1 MKTVIITDGKYRSA
15 IAAARTF
22 SRAGWQVVVTQTR
35 EDTKTD
41 PPVFASRH
49 VSERRWIDGA
59 AADAAYPD
67 RLLALTRAYARP
79 VLFCVGAV
87 TLAAVSRE
95 RERFAQSCDFLIAPP
110 DVLDALNDK
119 ETVHRRALELGLPV
133 PREYDGAPDRY
144 PVVIKPRCGEKFGL
158 KAADR
163 YRIAANEAEYAAAL
177 EAMRRYDDAP
187 LVQECVAGAGMG
199 VSLVLDGAHRPA
211 AAICHRRIRE
221 YPIAGGP
228 SACCESIYDAEKIEQ
243 ACRLL
248 RSFDF
253 VGIAMVEFKGDCIL
267 EVNPRVWG
275 SFPLTACANSP
286 FALRYAEAASG
297 TLRNNP
303 LCDYETGVR
312 MRFLLNDALATLQ
325 LLGRGRLREGFAGI
339 GDLFRAREALAD
351 RDDPGPLRAYVRA
364 AFRGVL

>member
-177 EAMRRYDDAP
+177 EAMRR
-187 LVQECVAGAGMG
+187 LC
-199 VSLVLDGAHRPA
+199 R
-211 AAICHRRIRE
+211 
-221 YPIAGGP
+221 
-228 SACCESIYDAEKIEQ
+228 SALRARAW
-243 ACRLL
+243 ACRWFWTARTARRR
-248 RSFDF
+248 RSA
-253 VGIAMVEFKGDCIL
+253 IAAFGNI
-267 EVNPRVWG
+267 
-275 SFPLTACANSP
+275 
-286 FALRYAEAASG
+286 
-297 TLRNNP
+297 
-303 LCDYETGVR
+303 
-312 MRFLLNDALATLQ
+312 
-325 LLGRGRLREGFAGI
+325 
-339 GDLFRAREALAD
+339 
-351 RDDPGPLRAYVRA
+351 PLRAGRPPAVKAYTTRRRSSRRA
-364 AFRGVL
+364 GCCAPSTLSASRWSNSRATAFWR